1 MSVAEQRLEGLL
13 RDLERLSPDQV
24 AQLFRQLLQPSQ
36 ADFSQALRIFMLAAL
51 TTDKEVERLAGE
63 PLEVHTESD
72 RLLRD
77 QRIRA
82 EAHAAVLDQDFLDSS
97 AVGVALG
104 ASGVNKREAASDLR
118 RAGALLGVPVR
129 NRYLY
134 PSFQFDAARA
144 QVHPVVAQV
153 NRLLGAAD
161 DPWGVASWWIS
172 DHPRLNGARPR
183 DLVGGQRQDDLV
195 ALASGDD
202 G

>member
-172 DHPRLNGARPR
+172 DHPRLDGASPR

>member
-13 RDLERLSPDQV
+13 RDLEELSSEQV
-24 AQLFRQLLQPSQ
+24 AQLFRQLLHPSQ
-36 ADFSQALRIFMLAAL
+36 ADFSQALRVFMLAAL
-51 TTDKEVERLAGE
+51 TTDEEVERLAGE
-63 PLEVHTESD
+63 PREVRTESD

-77 QRIRA
+77 QRIKA
-82 EAHAAVLDQDFLDSS
+82 EAHAVVLDQDFLDSS

-118 RAGALLGVPVR
+118 RSGALLGVPVR
-129 NRYLY
+129 NKYLY
-134 PSFQFDAARA
+134 PSFQIDAARA
-144 QVHPVVAQV
+144 RVYPVVADV

-172 DHPRLNGARPR
+172 DHPRLDGARPR

-202 G
+202 D

>member
-36 ADFSQALRIFMLAAL
+36 ADFAQALRVFMLAAL
-51 TTDKEVERLAGE
+51 TTDQEVERLAGE
-63 PLEVHTESD
+63 PREVRTESD

-134 PSFQFDAARA
+134 PSFQVDAARA
-144 QVHPVVAQV
+144 QVYPVVAQV

>member
-51 TTDKEVERLAGE
+51 TTDKEVERLGGE

-172 DHPRLNGARPR
+172 DHPRLDGASPR